1 MQLLINLIERI
12 LDVLG
17 MNDTKINLSDNDV
30 KYGFPVGHL
39 NGSEI
44 QTPKISSVIAG
55 AGGLRST
62 ANDLLNF

>member
-1 MQLLINLIERI
+1 
-12 LDVLG
+12 

>member
-39 NGSEI
+39 NGSEFKLLKSLLLL
-44 QTPKISSVIAG
+44 Q
-55 AGGLRST
+55 GLVDYAR
-62 ANDLLNF
+62 LQMIY